1 MTGKPI
7 TEKPITEKPKRPP
20 LPTHAL
26 RPLGRIRRETLAAW
40 TARTQQALIT
50 VDCSGCADKRDVL
63 SAIARALELP
73 SWFGL
78 NWDAL
83 YDALTDLPQQRPA
96 AGYVL
101 LLEHLPDGPRFGT
114 DERAALLA
122 VLRDTVDDYAERK
135 IPFRVLYD

>member
-1 MTGKPI
+1 MTGKP
-7 TEKPITEKPKRPP
+7 PKPP
-20 LPTHAL
+20 LPAHAL

-50 VDCSGCADKRDVL
+50 IDFSSCADKREVL
-63 SAIARALELP
+63 AAIARALQLP
-73 SWFGL
+73 SWFGM

-83 YDALTDLPQQRPA
+83 YDALADLPQQRPA

-101 LLEHLPDGPRFGT
+101 LLEHLPDGPRFGA
-114 DERAALLA
+114 DDRAALLA
-122 VLRDTVDDYAERK
+122 VLGDAVDDYAERK